1 MKKKRNYVTVLIF
14 TLLLCGCGK
23 STIKETGDNSAGI
36 ENPVTQETTV
46 QENQAEEST
55 EPDSEVVQE
64 VMAEP
69 EPQEL
74 SLIMVGDVLLHDRV
88 EESAQQEDGSYD
100 FTALFSNTGEM
111 ISAADLAIVNQEVI
125 IGGEGLG
132 ISGYPAFNAP
142 YAIGDAL
149 AAAGFDIICH
159 GTNHALDKGKTG
171 LLNCIQFWRTNYP
184 QIGILGIHDSQEDR
198 DSLYIYEK
206 NGIRVAV
213 LNYTYGTNGISL
225 PAGMPYAVDLLE
237 EEQVVEDIRRA
248 EEVAD
253 FTIVCPHWGT
263 EYELTPSEEQEAWT
277 EIFLREGVDLVLG
290 THPHVIEPVEWV
302 IDEETGHKM
311 LVYYSIGNYVNW
323 TSGMGNGVSE
333 RMVGGM
339 AEVILTKQEA
349 ETENSVEITDY
360 HVTAL
365 VSHVQSGRNQVTVYP
380 LAGYSQEIAD
390 RNEITEQDSSFS
402 YEYCVNLCNR
412 VWGNLW
418 R

>member
-1 MKKKRNYVTVLIF
+1 M
-14 TLLLCGCGK
+14 
-23 STIKETGDNSAGI
+23 
-36 ENPVTQETTV
+36 
-46 QENQAEEST
+46 
-55 EPDSEVVQE
+55 
-64 VMAEP
+64 
-69 EPQEL
+69 
-74 SLIMVGDVLLHDRV
+74 
-88 EESAQQEDGSYD
+88 
-100 FTALFSNTGEM
+100 
-111 ISAADLAIVNQEVI
+111 
-125 IGGEGLG
+125 
-132 ISGYPAFNAP
+132 
-142 YAIGDAL
+142 
-149 AAAGFDIICH
+149 
-159 GTNHALDKGKTG
+159 
-171 LLNCIQFWRTNYP
+171 
-184 QIGILGIHDSQEDR
+184 
-198 DSLYIYEK
+198 
-206 NGIRVAV
+206 AV

-248 EEVAD
+248 EEAAD

-302 IDEETGHKM
+302 TDEETGHKM

-323 TSGMGNGVSE
+323 TSGMGNGVSD

-339 AEVILTKQEA
+339 AEVTLTKQEA

>member
-1 MKKKRNYVTVLIF
+1 MKKKRNYVIVLIF

-23 STIKETGDNSAGI
+23 STIKETGDNSAGT

-111 ISAADLAIVNQEVI
+111 ISTADLAIVNQEVI
-125 IGGEGLG
+125 IGGEELG

-159 GTNHALDKGKTG
+159 GTNHALDKGKNG

-248 EEVAD
+248 EEIAD

-277 EIFLREGVDLVLG
+277 GIFLREGVDLVLG

-302 IDEETGHKM
+302 TDEETGHKM

-323 TSGMGNGVSE
+323 TSGMGNGVSD

-339 AEVILTKQEA
+339 AEVTLTKQEA

-380 LAGYSQEIAD
+380 LAGYSQELAD

>member
-1 MKKKRNYVTVLIF
+1 MKKKRNYVIVLIF

-23 STIKETGDNSAGI
+23 STIKETEDNSTGT

-100 FTALFSNTGEM
+100 FTALFSNTGGM

-184 QIGILGIHDSQEDR
+184 QIGILGIHDSQENR

-237 EEQVVEDIRRA
+237 KEQVVEDIRRA
-248 EEVAD
+248 EEAAD

-290 THPHVIEPVEWV
+290 THPHVIETVEWV
-302 IDEETGHKM
+302 TDEETGHKM

-323 TSGMGNGVSE
+323 TSGMGNGVSD

-339 AEVILTKQEA
+339 AEVTLTKQEA

-380 LAGYSQEIAD
+380 LAGYSQELAD

-412 VWGNLW
+412 IWGNLW